1 MGLARSCLHLLECKG
16 DASNLFYCNTYGEN
30 SPAGRKS
37 RKESLPTLDPAQ
49 RPGFRATERQP
60 RIVKERIYLALG
72 RVRTHLPT
80 DAGRPFLERS
90 AVSGFVKITK
100 VQVR

>member
-1 MGLARSCLHLLECKG
+1 MGLARSCPHLLESKG
-16 DASNLFYCNTYGEN
+16 DTCNLFYCNTYGEIFLL
-30 SPAGRKS
+30 GRKTCDAS
-37 RKESLPTLDPAQ
+37 CPLLICSTA
-49 RPGFRATERQP
+49 GFRATERQP

-72 RVRTHLPT
+72 RVRVRLPT